1 MQIGL
6 VGLGRMGGNM
16 AQRLLRDGH
25 DVAGFDLDPGALSE
39 LESHGGT
46 GKTSLDALVEM
57 LEKPRT
63 VWIMVPAGAITQST
77 VDELSNHMSAGD
89 TLIDGGNS
97 NYKEST
103 RRAEQMA
110 DLGIDMLDSGTSG
123 GVWGLENG
131 YCLTIGGNR
140 DAYER
145 NLPIFKTLAP
155 PESDGNLYVGPSGSG
170 HYVKMIHNGIEYG
183 MMQAF
188 AEGLELLEAKS
199 EFNLDLGAI
208 CENWRYGSV
217 IRSWLL
223 DLTADEL
230 KEDPGLDALSSYVE
244 DSGEGRWTVD
254 ASVELAVPAP
264 VITLALQM
272 RFRSR
277 QENPFGG
284 RSLAA
289 MRNAFGGHSVRR
301 ADGG

>member
-1 MQIGL
+1 MQIGI

-16 AQRLLRDGH
+16 ATRLLRDQH
-25 DVAGFDLDPGALSE
+25 EVFGFDPDPAVIAELDAQ
-39 LESHGGT
+39 GGS
-46 GKTSLDALVEM
+46 GKSSLDDLVNALD
-57 LEKPRT
+57 KPRT
-63 VWIMVPAGAITQST
+63 VWVMVPAGDITQST
-77 VDELSNHMSAGD
+77 VDELSEHMSPGD
-89 TLIDGGNS
+89 TIIDGGNS
-97 NYKEST
+97 NYKESI
-103 RRAEQMA
+103 RRAN
-110 DLGIDMLDSGTSG
+110 DLAEKGIDMLDSGTSG
-123 GVWGLENG
+123 GIWGLENG

-199 EFNLDLGAI
+199 DFNLDLAAI

-264 VITLALQM
+264 VITAALQM

-277 QENPFGG
+277 QQNPIGG
-284 RSLAA
+284 RALAA

-301 ADGG
+301 T

>member
-1 MQIGL
+1 MQIGI

-16 AQRLLRDGH
+16 ATRLLRDKH
-25 DVAGFDLDPGALSE
+25 EVVGFDPDPAVLAE
-39 LESHGGT
+39 LEAQGGS
-46 GKTSLDALVEM
+46 GKTSLADLVNALDT
-57 LEKPRT
+57 PRT
-63 VWIMVPAGAITQST
+63 VWVMVPAGDITQST
-77 VDELSNHMSAGD
+77 VDELSEHMSPGD

-97 NYKEST
+97 NYKESIQ
-103 RRAEQMA
+103 RANELA
-110 DLGIDMLDSGTSG
+110 EKGIDMLDSGTSG
-123 GVWGLENG
+123 GIWGLENG
-131 YCLTIGGNR
+131 YCLTIGGNHE
-140 DAYER
+140 AYER

-170 HYVKMIHNGIEYG
+170 HYVKMVHNGIEYG

-199 EFNLDLGAI
+199 DFNLDLAAI

-230 KEDPGLDALSSYVE
+230 SNDPGLDELSSYVE

-264 VITLALQM
+264 VITAALQM

-277 QENPFGG
+277 QENPIGG
-284 RSLAA
+284 RALAA

-301 ADGG
+301 S

>member
-1 MQIGL
+1 MQIGI

-16 AQRLLRDGH
+16 ATRLLRDGH
-25 DVAGFDLDPGALSE
+25 EVFGFDPSADALAE
-39 LESHGGT
+39 LETHGGT
-46 GKTSLDALVEM
+46 GKTSLADLVSALDA
-57 LEKPRT
+57 PRT
-63 VWIMVPAGAITQST
+63 VWVMVPAGDITQST
-77 VDELSNHMSAGD
+77 VDELSNHMSSGD

-97 NYKEST
+97 NYKESI
-103 RRAEQMA
+103 RRANELA
-110 DLGIDMLDSGTSG
+110 EKGIDMLDSGTSG
-123 GVWGLENG
+123 GIWGLENG

-140 DAYER
+140 DAYDR

-199 EFNLDLGAI
+199 DFNLDLAAI

-230 KEDPGLDALSSYVE
+230 KEDPGLDRLSSYVE

-264 VITLALQM
+264 VITAALQM

-277 QENPFGG
+277 QQNPIGG
-284 RSLAA
+284 RALAA

-301 ADGG
+301 T

>member
-1 MQIGL
+1 MQIGI

-16 AQRLLRDGH
+16 ATRLMRDGH
-25 DVAGFDLDPGALSE
+25 EVFGFDPSPDALAE

-46 GKTSLDALVEM
+46 GKTSLADLVSALDT
-57 LEKPRT
+57 PRT
-63 VWIMVPAGAITQST
+63 VWVMVPAGDITQST
-77 VDELSNHMSAGD
+77 VDELSVHMSPGD

-97 NYKEST
+97 NYKESI
-103 RRAEQMA
+103 RRANELA
-110 DLGIDMLDSGTSG
+110 EKGIDMLDSGTSG
-123 GVWGLENG
+123 GIWGLENG

-155 PESDGNLYVGPSGSG
+155 PESDGNLYVGPSGAG

-199 EFNLDLGAI
+199 DFNLDLAAI

-264 VITLALQM
+264 VITAALQM

-277 QENPFGG
+277 QDNPIGG
-284 RSLAA
+284 RALAA

-301 ADGG
+301 SDAG

>member
-1 MQIGL
+1 MQIGI

-16 AQRLLRDGH
+16 ARRLLQDGH
-25 DVAGFDLDPGALSE
+25 AVVGFDLDAGARAE
-39 LESHGGT
+39 LEIHGGT
-46 GKTSLDALVEM
+46 GKSSLADLVNALET
-57 LEKPRT
+57 PRT
-63 VWIMVPAGAITQST
+63 VWVMVPSGDITQST
-77 VDELSNHMSAGD
+77 VDALAGFMSAGD

-97 NYKEST
+97 NYKESI
-103 RRAEQMA
+103 RRAEELA
-110 DLGIDMLDSGTSG
+110 KHGIDMLDSGTSG
-123 GVWGLENG
+123 GIWGLENG
-131 YCLTIGGNR
+131 YCLTIGGNKE
-140 DAYER
+140 AYER
-145 NLPIFKTLAP
+145 NLPIFKSLAP
-155 PESDGNLYVGPSGSG
+155 PESEGNLYVGPSGSG

-199 EFNLDLGAI
+199 EFGLNLAEI

-230 KEDPGLDALSSYVE
+230 KEDPGLDQLSSYVE

-264 VITLALQM
+264 VITAALQM

-277 QENPFGG
+277 QDNPMGG
-284 RSLAA
+284 RALAA

-301 ADGG
+301 T